1 MGMTKEKFKREM
13 QNIISRND
21 DDWESAHYQADKL
34 IIKLLIELGYNDG
47 AEIFDDMP
55 KWYS

>member
-1 MGMTKEKFKREM
+1 MTKEEFKQEM
-13 QNIISRND
+13 QNIIVQND
-21 DDWESAHYQADKL
+21 DDWESAHYWADKL
-34 IIKLLIELGYNDG
+34 IIKLLIELGYNEG